1 MKTVVSGVFKEI
13 VDKIN
18 EAVFLIDSDGKVI
31 FANRAACKLTGKSFQ
46 DLSGGNVFDEFELG
60 AGEVDSGDEVWVR
73 AGKGESSTLLLWV
86 KATGRACEARL
97 LPLDEAYE
105 QKAEYCLIVEEV
117 SEKVQLSKRL
127 VDSLSPEVAVLL
139 VSDFVHDMKNI
150 ILGVSGYAAMAMETL
165 PDDHPVYQDLKDI
178 AGSMEELGSIIER
191 YSKVGR
197 TVAKRKDDV
206 RIREVVTQVVH
217 RLRRIAGPGVRLDV
231 KFGTDEDLCAR
242 VSRRSFEDVLMKIL
256 LNSYNAVEG
265 SGVIRIEVDSCR
277 AKDAV
282 APFADGELDKMYCCI
297 RITDYGQGMDVGNI
311 DKVFEPFY
319 TTKAGTKHIG
329 LGLTVAQSVLRS
341 MEGHIK
347 IEPLKGGGTEV
358 TLLIPQKS

>member
-86 KATGRACEARL
+86 KATGRACEARF

-265 SGVIRIEVDSCR
+265 
-277 AKDAV
+277 
-282 APFADGELDKMYCCI
+282 LYCCI